1 MNLIDDVYYTKEYVS
16 LYAEENAEVFEFEY
30 KDGDKIFYTTSIK
43 RPINRIGNEIIEDGY
58 CDLET
63 AYGYGG
69 FYCNVDDQL
78 FVKKALSLYKK
89 KCLDEKII
97 AEFIRFHAFNEFPKN
112 HNNLFDLNLHDRNIV
127 IVDLEQSKEQR
138 WLGYPKK
145 TRNTLRKCKKEL
157 IFSKT
162 SNVDGFIDLY
172 EKTMQRN
179 NASDFYFFDNKYYQA
194 LLQNKDMELYE
205 IRKDDVVIA
214 SAFFMFSDDFSHYHL
229 SANNYEFRQHNANY
243 YILDEIFDVAK
254 DRGKKYFILGG
265 GTTSAEDDSLYK
277 FKKKFSS
284 LVKPFYI
291 SGKIYNKD
299 IYFKYV
305 KKWEEQSEL
314 NIRYFLKYRRDIR

>member
-1 MNLIDDVYYTKEYVS
+1 MLIW
-16 LYAEENAEVFEFEY
+16 
-30 KDGDKIFYTTSIK
+30 
-43 RPINRIGNEIIEDGY
+43 
-58 CDLET
+58 
-63 AYGYGG
+63 
-69 FYCNVDDQL
+69 
-78 FVKKALSLYKK
+78 
-89 KCLDEKII
+89 
-97 AEFIRFHAFNEFPKN
+97 
-112 HNNLFDLNLHDRNIV
+112 
-127 IVDLEQSKEQR
+127 EQSKEQR

-205 IRKDDVVIA
+205 IRKDGVVIA

-265 GTTSAEDDSLYK
+265 GND
-277 FKKKFSS
+277 
-284 LVKPFYI
+284 
-291 SGKIYNKD
+291 
-299 IYFKYV
+299 
-305 KKWEEQSEL
+305 Q
-314 NIRYFLKYRRDIR
+314 R